1 MQERRRQR
9 SGRLPQ
15 QRQGRGRE
23 FTGPARKNTREI
35 VILQGKF
42 VATPGLRDNSG
53 SADATQDLG
62 VLAEAYAQRL
72 RQASQ
77 GETPT
82 ATAANATVQQTAQ
95 QPDGEWLRSP

>member
-15 QRQGRGRE
+15 QRQ
-23 FTGPARKNTREI
+23 
-35 VILQGKF
+35 
-42 VATPGLRDNSG
+42 
-53 SADATQDLG
+53 DLG
-62 VLAEAYAQRL
+62 VLAEVCAQWL

-82 ATAANATVQQTAQ
+82 ATAANATV
-95 QPDGEWLRSP
+95 